1 MIVWVHKMLSVVHK
15 VQYDKA
21 LMVVKQGMMS
31 VTLSGTFWNLP
42 KSSLQTIKMSKPKFC
57 LKSATDNMN
66 S

>member
-1 MIVWVHKMLSVVHK
+1 MLSVVHK
-15 VQYDKA
+15 VQYDNV

-31 VTLSGTFWNLP
+31 VTLAGAFRNLP

-57 LKSATDNMN
+57 HKSATDNMN